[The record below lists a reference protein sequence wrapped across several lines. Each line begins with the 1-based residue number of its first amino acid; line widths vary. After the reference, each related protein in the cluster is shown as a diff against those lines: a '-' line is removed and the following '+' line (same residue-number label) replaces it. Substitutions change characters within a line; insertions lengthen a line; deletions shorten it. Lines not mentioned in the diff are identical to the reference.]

1 MLIPAILLPDD
12 DSDDRRSAERQTI
25 NQPSTLRDER
35 AEATDVYVRDLSE
48 TGFSVATD
56 SRLEIGSMVTIGLPG
71 RGRASARVVRQ
82 VPGGYGCEFDQP
94 LGRAEVM
101 QTFRGGTVIHMT
113 SNAPIVHPA
122 PEPEIRR
129 FPGSVRLGVI
139 VGGSALLWAAVAK
152 AIATLF

>member
-1 MLIPAILLPDD
+1 MLIPAILLPS

-35 AEATDVYVRDLSE
+35 AQANDVYVRDLSE

-56 SRLEIGSMVTIGLPG
+56 SRLELGSEVTIGLPG

-82 VPGGYGCEFDQP
+82 VPGGYGCEFNEP

-101 QTFRGGTVIHMT
+101 QAFRGGTVIHMT
-113 SNAPIVHPA
+113 SESPIMPPLA
-122 PEPEIRR
+122 EPEIQR
-129 FPGSVRLGVI
+129 FPGAVRLGVI
-139 VGGSALLWAAVAK
+139 VGGSMVLWAGVVKLIAALL
-152 AIATLF
+152 

>member
-1 MLIPAILLPDD
+1 MLIPAILLPSDA
-12 DSDDRRSAERQTI
+12 DDRRSAERQTI

-35 AEATDVYVRDLSE
+35 AQANDVYVRDLSE

-56 SRLEIGSMVTIGLPG
+56 SRLELGSVVTIGLPG

-82 VPGGYGCEFDQP
+82 VPGGYGCEFTEA

-101 QTFRGGTVIHMT
+101 QAFRGGTVIQMT
-113 SNAPIVHPA
+113 TSSPITLAA

-129 FPGSVRLGVI
+129 YPGAVRLGVI
-139 VGGSALLWAAVAK
+139 VGGSALLWAGVVKLISA
-152 AIATLF
+152 LL

>member
-1 MLIPAILLPDD
+1 MLIPAILLPG

-56 SRLEIGSMVTIGLPG
+56 SRLELGSMVTIGLPG

-82 VPGGYGCEFDQP
+82 VTGGYGCEFNDP
-94 LGRAEVM
+94 LGRFDVL
-101 QTFRGGTVIHMT
+101 QTFRGGTVIQMT
-113 SNAPIVHPA
+113 TSAPIAHPL
-122 PEPEIRR
+122 PEPEIQR
-129 FPGSVRLGVI
+129 FPGAVRIGVI
-139 VGGSALLWAAVAK
+139 VGGSALLWAGVVK
-152 AIATLF
+152 AISALL

>member
-1 MLIPAILLPDD
+1 MLLPAILLPS

-35 AEATDVYVRDLSE
+35 ARASDVYVRDLSE

-71 RGRASARVVRQ
+71 RGRADARVVRQ
-82 VPGGYGCEFDQP
+82 VNGGYGCEFIDA
-94 LGRAEVM
+94 LGRADIM

-113 SNAPIVHPA
+113 TTAPVSPA
-122 PEPEIRR
+122 LPDPEIKRY
-129 FPGSVRLGVI
+129 PGAVRVGVI
-139 VGGSALLWAAVAK
+139 VGGSALLWGGIIK
-152 AIATLF
+152 AIAGLL

>member
-1 MLIPAILLPDD
+1 MLIPAILLPS

-56 SRLEIGSMVTIGLPG
+56 ARLEIGSMVTIGLPG

-82 VPGGYGCEFDQP
+82 VTGGYGCEFNEP
-94 LGRAEVM
+94 LGRFDVL
-101 QTFRGGTVIHMT
+101 QTFRGGTVIQMT
-113 SNAPIVHPA
+113 SSAPIAHPL
-122 PEPEIRR
+122 PEPEIQR
-129 FPGSVRLGVI
+129 FPGAVRIGVI
-139 VGGSALLWAAVAK
+139 VGGSALLWAGLVK
-152 AIATLF
+152 AISALL

>member
-1 MLIPAILLPDD
+1 MLIPAILLPS

-35 AEATDVYVRDLSE
+35 AEANDVYVRDLSE

-56 SRLEIGSMVTIGLPG
+56 SRLELGSVVTIGLPG

-82 VPGGYGCEFDQP
+82 VTGGYGCEFTEV

-101 QTFRGGTVIHMT
+101 QAFRGGTVIQMT
-113 SNAPIVHPA
+113 TSSPITFAA
-122 PEPEIRR
+122 PEPEIKR
-129 FPGSVRLGVI
+129 FPGAVRLGVI
-139 VGGSALLWAAVAK
+139 VGGSALLWAGVVKVISA
-152 AIATLF
+152 LL